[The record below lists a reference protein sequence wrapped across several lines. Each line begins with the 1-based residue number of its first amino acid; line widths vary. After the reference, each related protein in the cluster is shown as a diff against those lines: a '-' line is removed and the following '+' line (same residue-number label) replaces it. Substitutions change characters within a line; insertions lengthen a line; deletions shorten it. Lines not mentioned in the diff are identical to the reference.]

1 MEISTMMQDL
11 KQQMEHLQTDTE
23 MVEQLATKYRE
34 QLESAEKFIKESRE
48 QISYMQMTIDSMS
61 VLVNMIGNKSESK
74 PEIHESKPEIRE
86 SKPESKEKPPKPK
99 VRPVYSRKPKAILRL
114 DAHGNQVGYYRSV
127 NECAKVLG
135 WTNTGVTKTI
145 EHISPEQQIR
155 LKGFVLKYS
164 A

>member
-23 MVEQLATKYRE
+23 MVEQLAAKYRE

-61 VLVNMIGNKSESK
+61 VLVNMIGNKS
-74 PEIHESKPEIRE
+74 ESKPEIRE

>member
-11 KQQMEHLQTDTE
+11 KQQMEHLQSDTE
-23 MVEQLATKYRE
+23 MVEQLAAKYRE

-61 VLVNMIGNKSESK
+61 VLVNMVGNKSESK
-74 PEIHESKPEIRE
+74 PEIHE

>member
-23 MVEQLATKYRE
+23 MVEQLAAKYRE

-74 PEIHESKPEIRE
+74 PEIRE
-86 SKPESKEKPPKPK
+86 SKPESKKKPPKPK